1 MKYERGDRV
10 RISVNYSWA
19 RGVFGT
25 IDNAP
30 DFAKGLV
37 AQESPWEGH
46 RRFIQGAE
54 GLIKVYWVWFDE
66 PQYDPDGDGPY
77 KGSEIE
83 SDAIKLLNSDSIQNK

>member
-1 MKYERGDRV
+1 MNIKPGDRV
-10 RISVNYSWA
+10 KISINYNWA
-19 RGVFGT
+19 QGVSGT

-30 DFAKGLV
+30 DFARDLV

-46 RRFIQGAE
+46 RRFVQGVE
-54 GLIKVYWVWFDE
+54 ELIEVYWVWFDE

-83 SDAIKLLNSDSIQNK
+83 SDAIEVIKEESI